1 MTGVQTCALP
11 ISWPSTASVAC
22 RLSCSTS
29 LGVARSA
36 VFPVLNVV
44 FTVAIFVRRGL
55 SQQPSQ
61 DGTRTGLSAQTR
73 ALLEERLADSYAI
86 CDQDLP
92 FQLSTR
98 FAEFASVSKHTVY
111 VHQRRYQAAQGL
123 VVHCSHL
130 QETIEQPKATNDYL
144 K

>member
-1 MTGVQTCALP
+1 MFSSITP
-11 ISWPSTASVAC
+11 I
-22 RLSCSTS
+22 
-29 LGVARSA
+29 
-36 VFPVLNVV
+36 
-44 FTVAIFVRRGL
+44 
-55 SQQPSQ
+55 
-61 DGTRTGLSAQTR
+61 
-73 ALLEERLADSYAI
+73 ERLADSYAI

-130 QETIEQPKATNDYL
+130 QEIIEQPKATNDYL
-144 K
+144 KCFIHNVLDDKIKVYNAPHHLRRPLSANTV